1 MTIRKAAL
9 LLCFAAVLA
18 PVASAQETV
27 FSEVLE
33 VRVTNVDVIV
43 TGRDG
48 KPVTGLTRD
57 DFELFE
63 DGVRKDLSNF
73 LELRGEAAPSMT
85 VVEGN
90 APAPTPAAH
99 DVRRRDITVFI
110 DDTVVP
116 PFRRN
121 EIFPVLQEFL
131 RRNVRDGDTVSIAV
145 WNNSLKVE
153 LEPTMD
159 RAAIDA
165 AVERLKKSV
174 SISVGS
180 DQLKNEFHQSL
191 AMLVRAYA
199 GQRGSDGAPL
209 KPPWGLAIGEART
222 YAMKVSHNARQ
233 RLEALKSIIAWRKGA
248 DGRKILVM
256 LTDSMPM
263 NPAEEVFLFLD
274 ASRDVFE
281 GATTPAMLEA
291 TQFATP
297 ALVDDVTRLANA
309 SGVTLYPIDA
319 GGKESGM
326 AMQDASMPARLTSSG
341 IPVSSMQQP
350 TLRAMAED
358 TGGVAMTGSN
368 NWKLALDTISNDLES
383 YYSLGYRTEGP
394 QKDRTKKIEV
404 RAKDKRLKVRTR
416 KAVIEKSLTSEMH
429 DAVAAHLFHPAA
441 TNDLAVRATAGAT
454 AAKDDASVVIPITVT
469 IPMDKLTLLPEGTD
483 LAGQVAI
490 YAAFVRKDGAVSKV
504 AQQQGAIRFPAE
516 SLKRRKELTLKMD
529 VTTDPGTTGVSVG
542 VMDEKSRV
550 TGFVALKLN

>member
-1 MTIRKAAL
+1 MSIRKALL
-9 LLCFAAVLA
+9 LLCIAAVLA
-18 PVASAQETV
+18 PVSTAQE

-33 VRVTNVDVIV
+33 IRVTNVDVIV

-57 DFELFE
+57 DFELYE
-63 DGVRKDLSNF
+63 DGVRKELSNF
-73 LELRGEAAPSMT
+73 LELRGEGTPSLT
-85 VVEGN
+85 VVTGG
-90 APAPTPAAH
+90 APAPTPAAQ

-121 EIFPVLQEFL
+121 EIFPALQEFL
-131 RRNVRDGDTVSIAV
+131 SRNVRDGDTVSIAV
-145 WNNSLKVE
+145 WGSSLKVE

-159 RAAIDA
+159 RAAVDA
-165 AVERLKKSV
+165 TVERLRKSGGF
-174 SISVGS
+174 SGGS
-180 DQLKNEFHQSL
+180 ERLKDEFHQSL
-191 AMLVRAYA
+191 GMLIRSYA
-199 GQRGSDGAPL
+199 AQTREGGIPIR
-209 KPPWGLAIGEART
+209 PPWILAIAEARA

-233 RLEALKSIIAWRKGA
+233 RLEALKSVIGWRKGA

-256 LTDSMPM
+256 LTDAMPM
-263 NPAEEVFLFLD
+263 NPAEDAFLFLD
-274 ASRDVFE
+274 ASRDSFE
-281 GATTPAMLEA
+281 NATTPAMVEA
-291 TQFATP
+291 NEFTVP
-297 ALVDDVTRLANA
+297 ALVEEVTRLANA

-319 GGKESGM
+319 GGKDSGMVGRDASIPGRVTGSGATVM
-326 AMQDASMPARLTSSG
+326 AMQT
-341 IPVSSMQQP
+341 P
-350 TLRAMAED
+350 TLRAIAED
-358 TGGVAMTGSN
+358 TGGVAMTGSD

-394 QKDRTKKIEV
+394 QQDRTKKIEV

-429 DAVAAHLFHPAA
+429 DAVAAHLFHPAS
-441 TNDLAVRATAGAT
+441 TNDLAVRASAGTA
-454 AAKDDASVVIPITVT
+454 AAKDESSVVIPITVT
-469 IPMDKLTLLPEGTD
+469 IPMDKLTLLPDGTD

-529 VTTDPGTTGVSVG
+529 VTTDAGTTGVSVG